1 VPGQIFVVTAPS
13 GTGKT
18 TLLKRLIAQ
27 DSRLRFSISYTSR
40 APRPGEVSGRDYFFI
55 SPEEFRRLQDSG
67 GLVEFVEQ
75 FGYGYGTS
83 KEWVDQALASDQDLV
98 FDLDPRGARSL
109 KERFPEATLI
119 FILPPSLKEL
129 ERRLKGRGDL
139 DPAELNRRLEQ
150 GRGEIKEAAWFDF
163 LVINDDLDQAF
174 QKLLAIVTAA
184 RCRASRLFPGVAGRY
199 VD

>member
-18 TLLKRLIAQ
+18 TLLKRLINA

-40 APRPGEVSGRDYFFI
+40 APRPGEISGRDYFFI
-55 SPEEFRRLQDSG
+55 SPEEFRALKEAG
-67 GLVEFVEQ
+67 ALVEWVEQ

-83 KEWVDQALASDQDLV
+83 KEWVEQALASDQDLI
-98 FDLDPRGARSL
+98 FDLDPRGARSV
-109 KERFPEATLI
+109 KERFPEAVLI
-119 FILPPSLKEL
+119 FILPPSLEEL
-129 ERRLKGRGDL
+129 ERRLEGRADL
-139 DPAELNRRLEQ
+139 DPAELYRRLKQ

-174 QKLLAIVTAA
+174 RQLQAIIT
-184 RCRASRLFPGVAGRY
+184 ASRCCASQLWPPLAARY